1 MSMSKLGLELE
12 NQRLY
17 KIIDEKEERIEDLLE
32 RLDEVTKSY
41 HKSLQSQCKCNPT
54 MGVNTIEND

>member
-1 MSMSKLGLELE
+1 MSKLGLELE

-32 RLDEVTKSY
+32 RLDEVTLAY
-41 HKSLQSQCKCNPT
+41 QQSLLSQCKCNPIS
-54 MGVNTIEND
+54 GINTNEND